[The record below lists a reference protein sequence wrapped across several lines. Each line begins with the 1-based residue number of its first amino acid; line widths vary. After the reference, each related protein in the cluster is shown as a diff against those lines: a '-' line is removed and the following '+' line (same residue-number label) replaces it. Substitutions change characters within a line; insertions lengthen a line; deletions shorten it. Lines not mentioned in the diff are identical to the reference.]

1 LAPAARPLDRIA
13 LAVMVVLCAS
23 WGFQYVAT
31 KVALV
36 DVPPLT
42 QAGARSVL
50 ATLIVGAIAMAR
62 KIDLFGRDG
71 SGFAGL
77 CAGLL
82 FSAMLIGIFVG
93 LQWTNSSRVV
103 LFVYTAPF
111 FVALGSLWLLP
122 GERLRRPQWLGLA
135 LAFAGVAAA
144 VAAPARGGGAL
155 GDLMA
160 IGAGAA
166 WGATTL
172 LIKASPLRAA
182 APVKVFLYQFGVSGI
197 VVSLAGV
204 IAGEPLPAHFSAMTA
219 LSLLYQTVWIC
230 AVTYLIWFAMIARY
244 RAGELS
250 VFTFLTPVIGVLA
263 GHFVLDEPISAT
275 FAFGVLLL
283 AAGIALVSL
292 PERALERAI
301 AAVAIK
307 GQS

>member
-1 LAPAARPLDRIA
+1 LAPAGRPLDRIA
-13 LAVMVVLCAS
+13 VAVMVVLCAS
-23 WGFQYVAT
+23 WGFQYIAT

-50 ATLIVGAIAMAR
+50 AALIVGAIAMAR
-62 KIDLFGRDG
+62 KTDLFERDG

-93 LQWTNSSRVV
+93 LRWTSASRVV

-111 FVALGSLWLLP
+111 FVAFGGFWLLP
-122 GERLRRPQWLGLA
+122 GERLRSLQWLGLL
-135 LAFAGVAAA
+135 LAFAGVVAA
-144 VAAPARGGGAL
+144 VAAPEGQGGAF

-160 IGAGAA
+160 LGAGAA

-172 LIKASPLRAA
+172 LIKASPLRVA

-197 VVSLAGV
+197 VVSLAALV
-204 IAGEPLPAHFSAMTA
+204 AGEPPPAHISAMTA

-230 AVTYLIWFAMIARY
+230 AVTYLVWFAMIARY

-292 PERALERAI
+292 PQRAL

>member
-1 LAPAARPLDRIA
+1 MI
-13 LAVMVVLCAS
+13 VLCAS

-31 KVALV
+31 KIALV

-50 ATLIVGAIAMAR
+50 AALIVGAFATAR
-62 KIDLFGRDG
+62 KVDLFGRDG
-71 SGFAGL
+71 SGFAGF
-77 CAGLL
+77 CAGSL

-93 LQWTNSSRVV
+93 LQWTSASRVV

-144 VAAPARGGGAL
+144 IAAPARAGGAF

-172 LIKASPLRAA
+172 LIKASPLRVA
-182 APVKVFLYQFGVSGI
+182 APVKVFLYQFGISGI
-197 VVSLAGV
+197 VVSLAAV
-204 IAGEPLPAHFSAMTA
+204 VAREAPPTHISAMTA
-219 LSLLYQTVWIC
+219 LSLVYQTVWIC
-230 AVTYLIWFAMIARY
+230 AVTYLVWFAMVARY

-275 FAFGVLLL
+275 FALGVLMI

-292 PERALERAI
+292 PERALDRAL